1 MGSPGRPYTRWLM
14 ESRAV
19 LIPVKAFDA
28 AKGRLAP
35 ALDHRARAALARSL
49 ADAVV
54 AACAGL
60 DVFVVCED
68 PAVATWARHAGA
80 TVLPNHEPGLN
91 AAVRHGIAALARRHI
106 DRVLVAHA
114 DLATPTTLPDLFE
127 HDGIVLVPDRRLDGT
142 NVMVV
147 PPDAGFSFSYGP
159 GSFAR
164 HLSEADRLGMPVHV
178 VRDVGLALDLDE
190 PDDLSMF
197 RPTAHRSGA
206 SS

>member
-1 MGSPGRPYTRWLM
+1 M

-35 ALDHRARAALARSL
+35 ALDHHARAALARSL

-68 PAVATWARHAGA
+68 PGVAAWAHDAGA
-80 TVLPNHEPGLN
+80 AVLPNPEPGLN
-91 AAVRHGIAALARRHI
+91 AAVRHGIAALARLKV
-106 DRVLVAHA
+106 DRVLIAHA
-114 DLATPTTLPDLFE
+114 DLARPTTLPDLFAR
-127 HDGIVLVPDRRLDGT
+127 DGIVLVPDRRLDGT
-142 NVMVV
+142 NAMVV
-147 PPDAGFSFSYGP
+147 PPGAGFSFSYGP

-164 HLSEADRLGMPVHV
+164 HLSEADRLGLPVHV

-197 RPTAHRSGA
+197 HPTADRSGA
-206 SS
+206 AS